1 MDYYKTN
8 TYDNKSD
15 NESQSQM
22 SNNFHRLKFLSQL
35 NESRVTATDVA
46 CFSGSHE
53 KDEVPSPNDYVSK
66 EDFQRFEERL
76 LINERTLIARVNRLE
91 EKLEMS
97 PDPYLGESQNMSL
110 TNTQEKIYRESDLR
124 RDEMFLN
131 DANDI
136 KLMITQFQETISKTI
151 THNKMQK
158 VFEIVPNIKVHKIM

>member
-1 MDYYKTN
+1 
-8 TYDNKSD
+8 
-15 NESQSQM
+15 
-22 SNNFHRLKFLSQL
+22 
-35 NESRVTATDVA
+35 
-46 CFSGSHE
+46 
-53 KDEVPSPNDYVSK
+53 
-66 EDFQRFEERL
+66 
-76 LINERTLIARVNRLE
+76 
-91 EKLEMS
+91 MS
-97 PDPYLGESQNMSL
+97 PDPFLRESQNISL